1 MNKNTP
7 RLLGAA
13 FLLQAVASAVGALVL
28 IDPLI
33 VPGNIIESMTNIA
46 NHPLQMRAGIVF
58 QMITAMGVVM
68 LGIMLYITLK
78 KQDRTIALV
87 AMGLYV
93 LEAAIFAS
101 SRIPVLSLI
110 GISQESILAGHP
122 DNLQTVGNLLNEA
135 AQFGDWLNMLVFGL
149 GATLFYS
156 LFYKSGYIPKALNLL
171 GLVAAPVAL
180 IGTLFVLLGYDLP
193 MVIFLP
199 NLPFELGVGIWLL
212 VRGIKED

>member
-1 MNKNTP
+1 MDKNTP

-13 FLLQAVASAVGALVL
+13 FLIQAVASAIGALVL

-58 QMITAMGVVM
+58 QMITAMGVTMLGVM
-68 LGIMLYITLK
+68 LYLTLK
-78 KQDRTIALV
+78 KVNRNIAFV
-87 AMGLYV
+87 AMGFYI

-101 SRIPVLSLI
+101 SRIPAISLI
-110 GISQESILAGHP
+110 GISQESIAVGHP
-122 DNLQTVGNLLNEA
+122 DYLQTMGNLLNEA
-135 AQFGDWLNMLVFGL
+135 AQFGDWLHMLVFST
-149 GATLFYS
+149 GATIFYS

-171 GLVAAPVAL
+171 GLVAATVAL
-180 IGTLFVLLGYDLP
+180 IGTSMVLLGYDLP
-193 MVIFLP
+193 LVVFLP

-212 VRGIKED
+212 IRGIKEG